1 MCACASSSW
10 MIETAEPKLFSAGA
24 CAAARRYAGAETSS
38 VSADTVRMRRMP
50 FRYSG
55 RHVLQTLDQLA
66 GGEMRAHLVLGARRE
81 LLDGGHQ
88 ALSSNVRHHVDER
101 ERIV

>member
-1 MCACASSSW
+1 MWACASSSW

-38 VSADTVRMRRMP
+38 VSAETVRMRRIP

-55 RHVLQTLDQLA
+55 DMCCRPSTSLPAARCARTSSSV
-66 GGEMRAHLVLGARRE
+66 RGASSSTVAVMA
-81 LLDGGHQ
+81 LLT
-88 ALSSNVRHHVDER
+88 
-101 ERIV
+101 